1 MRPVET
7 SYKLMAPHD
16 KKRCLELARHHGMET
31 VARLEF
37 PTVVAKRKG
46 KILGFLSTRPTKDAI
61 VAGPLV
67 VGTEIKGP
75 IALRLVESYENVL
88 RMAGVTSYLFYVT
101 DPHWQRQVE
110 DAFGIVP
117 YHSENGRAWY
127 KRELNGRQRRTSSP
141 TGAIG
146 I

>member
-1 MRPVET
+1 MRPLET

-16 KKRCLELARHHGMET
+16 KKRCLGLARNHGMET

-46 KILGFLSTRPTKDAI
+46 RILGFLSTRPTKDAI

-67 VGTEIKGP
+67 VGPEVKGP
-75 IALRLVESYENVL
+75 IAMRLVEAYENVL
-88 RMAGVTSYLFYVT
+88 RMGGAQFYLFYVD
-101 DPHWQRQVE
+101 DPHWKRQVE
-110 DAFGIVP
+110 RAFEIEP
-117 YHSENGRAWY
+117 YHVQGDRAWY
-127 KRELNGRQRRTSSP
+127 KREIDGRQRRTPSP

>member
-1 MRPVET
+1 M
-7 SYKLMAPHD
+7 KPHD

-67 VGTEIKGP
+67 VGPEVKGP
-75 IALRLVESYENVL
+75 ITMRLVEAYENVL
-88 RMAGVTSYLFYVT
+88 RMAGVLSYLFYVE
-101 DPHWQRQVE
+101 DQHWKRQVE
-110 DAFGIVP
+110 RAFEIEP
-117 YHSENGRAWY
+117 YQVQGDRSWY
-127 KRELNGRQRRTSSP
+127 KRELNDGRQRRTSSP